1 MRRNSFWPTTPDYA
15 PCGDFTDGRIDNAPE
30 QVTEMG
36 QKVVRYGLLST
47 SQIGI
52 NAHLPASRESK
63 NSQIVSISSRAA
75 SKAEAAANEHGI
87 DRWFGS
93 YEEQLADP
101 GMDAVINALP
111 ISMHCE
117 WTVKAAEAG
126 KHILCEKPLATS
138 AKDCQRMIDAARSN
152 NVVLVEGFTHRWEPA
167 PEKGARAR
175 CRRGHRPGGHRERG
189 CLQPPD

>member
-1 MRRNSFWPTTPDYA
+1 MRR
-15 PCGDFTDGRIDNAPE
+15 
-30 QVTEMG
+30 
-36 QKVVRYGLLST
+36 KVVRYGLLST

-63 NSQIVSISSRAA
+63 SSQIVSISSRAA
-75 SKAEAAANEHGI
+75 SKARAAADEHGI
-87 DRWFGS
+87 DRWYGS

-101 GMDAVINALP
+101 EMDAVINALP

-138 AKDCQRMIDAARSN
+138 AKDRRRTMDLEATGS
-152 NVVLVEGFTHRWEPA
+152 P
-167 PEKGARAR
+167 RAR
-175 CRRGHRPGGHRERG
+175 QDP
-189 CLQPPD
+189 